1 VKATTTVSTDPSFTC
16 DFSSSSFTRA
26 ILTFGRL
33 DSARDE
39 RT

>member
-1 VKATTTVSTDPSFTC
+1 VSTDRSPTRF
-16 DFSSSSFTRA
+16 FSSSSFTRA